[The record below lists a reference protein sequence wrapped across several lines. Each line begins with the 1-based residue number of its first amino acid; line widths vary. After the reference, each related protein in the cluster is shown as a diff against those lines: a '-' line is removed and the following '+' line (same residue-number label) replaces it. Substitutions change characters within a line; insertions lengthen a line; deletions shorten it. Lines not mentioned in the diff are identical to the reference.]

1 MERIIHQMWFQ
12 GEENHPL
19 KYRKWRNSWKKNN
32 DNYQYIFWDEKSVC
46 QLLEKDYPEYY
57 EKYINI
63 DKIIKKC
70 DAARYFI
77 LHKYGGVYADLDTIS
92 YKPIDTLLN
101 DLSLN
106 DKDIVLSEESD
117 DPLSWKS
124 NLSKKII
131 IESNY
136 KKVIGNAII
145 ISKKGINFWLE
156 FINKSFEIQNESVLK
171 SFSTWHLTKFYQ
183 STRENLNATVIPPSF
198 LLNTKYKDDQT
209 YAIHKYDATWFNYD
223 KENPWEG

>member
-1 MERIIHQMWFQ
+1 MWFQ
-12 GEENHPL
+12 GEGSHPQ
-19 KYRKWRNSWKKNN
+19 KYRKWQNSWKENN
-32 DNYQYIFWDEKSVC
+32 NNYQYIFWDKKSIYK
-46 QLLEKDYPEYY
+46 LLEENYPEYY
-57 EKYINI
+57 EEYISL

-92 YKPIDTLLN
+92 YKSIDSLLN
-101 DLSLN
+101 NLSLN

-124 NLSKKII
+124 SLSKKIST
-131 IESNY
+131 ESKL

-145 ISKKGINFWLE
+145 ISKKGISFWLE
-156 FINKSFEIQNESVLK
+156 FIKKSFEIKNESVLK
-171 SFSTWHLTKFYQ
+171 SFSTWHLTKFYE
-183 STRENLNATVIPPSF
+183 SNREKVKATVLPPSF
-198 LLNTKYKDDQT
+198 LLNTKYKDDKT

-223 KENPWEG
+223 KAEPWEG